1 MFQLLNYI
9 VIFITII
16 STVKMLFLDIH
27 NKNHR
32 KIEKENKNTIN
43 NNTTPLYN
51 KEYKENPTHIC
62 IDNNTYYIDI
72 RNDKYIDELQTL
84 NSNLNTYI
92 YA

>member
-1 MFQLLNYI
+1 MLEFLNTFI
-9 VIFITII
+9 LFITII

-51 KEYKENPTHIC
+51 KEYKEELYHIYA
-62 IDNNTYYIDI
+62 NN
-72 RNDKYIDELQTL
+72 NDCE
-84 NSNLNTYI
+84 LNTSYFIHYI
-92 YA
+92 R